1 MKYRIGFIVVGVLL
15 LVARLGQADTGTKG
29 VIWQGTAA
37 NITVGVTSKV
47 SLTLATDG
55 EGSLTAIGNFD
66 NRTLFGRFETTGR
79 QLPQSPDGQE
89 TCLQFKGH
97 LYLGDGDGS
106 GFPQGTLTDF
116 TLSLWVAEDGI
127 IGIYHLG
134 ELFDRDYQQY
144 GTLALRRH
152 LPVPDHQDPDH

>member
-1 MKYRIGFIVVGVLL
+1 MKFRIGFIIVGVLL
-15 LVARLGQADTGTKG
+15 LFARLGQADTGTEG
-29 VIWQGTAA
+29 VVWQGTAA
-37 NITVGVTSKV
+37 NITVGVASEV

-55 EGSLTAIGNFD
+55 EGILTATGSFD

-79 QLPQSPDGQE
+79 QLPQSPDGQS

-97 LYLGDGDGS
+97 MYLGDGDDS
-106 GFPQGTLTDF
+106 GFPQGTKTDF

-152 LPVPDHQDPDH
+152 LSVPDHQDPDH